1 VSDNNLKLGC
11 TQQAGKAPI
20 VPSIRDTNNRLSDVS
35 LRAGQRGCAVM
46 SLIHIA
52 KLNGRD
58 PYTYLRDV
66 LNRKR
71 SFDYALSGDV

>member
-1 VSDNNLKLGC
+1 
-11 TQQAGKAPI
+11 
-20 VPSIRDTNNRLSDVS
+20 
-35 LRAGQRGCAVM
+35 M